1 MEAFVRL
8 FDLLL
13 VLYAL
18 LVYSLLVWSVLNH
31 RPILTGV
38 AVWIASPLLLLV
50 LRLTLERA
58 SDLPLIDLAHGSWS
72 FQLGDTF
79 ILMPALV
86 VCALA
91 YRHLPQSGLFTSW
104 KWILG
109 CFAVGLLLG
118 MAFHW
123 MEVGNYTRAGV
134 ELALNSPTKRAH
146 DFVAYPVLAGALIA
160 VGVPVVKQW
169 NGYSW
174 TFLVLVVIHFILMGA
189 DTFRAVKGILIHS
202 RLHPLV
208 DAVTMHVI
216 KL

>member
-1 MEAFVRL
+1 MAVFTRL

-18 LVYSLLVWSVLNH
+18 LTYGVLVWSVLNSK
-31 RPILTGV
+31 PILAGG
-38 AVWIASPLLLLV
+38 AVWVASPLLLLV
-50 LRLTLERA
+50 LRLTLERD
-58 SDLPLIDLAHGSWS
+58 SNLPLVDLAHGSWS
-72 FQLGDTF
+72 FQIGDTF

-86 VCALA
+86 ICALA
-91 YRHLPQSGLFTSW
+91 YRHLPPGGLFTSW

-109 CFAVGLLLG
+109 CFAAGLLLG
-118 MAFHW
+118 IAFHW
-123 MEVGNYTRAGV
+123 MEVGNYTAKGL
-134 ELALNSPTKRAH
+134 ELALNAPTKRAH

-174 TFLVLVVIHFILMGA
+174 WFLGLVAVHGILMA
-189 DTFRAVKGILIHS
+189 TDTYRAVKGTLLHE

-208 DAVTMHVI
+208 DAMLRVVG
-216 KL
+216 